1 MVEKIS
7 SPQIAVPSRTGSR
20 CGSGGGGGGV
30 VVAAE
35 AVNLSSSAHR
45 KLHLR
50 GEVGS
55 CHTLTDGVEM
65 ASQNRNRK
73 TFAVLNVTGKEPE
86 VSSREL

>member
-7 SPQIAVPSRTGSR
+7 SPQIAVPARTGSWF
-20 CGSGGGGGGV
+20 GSGGGGG
-30 VVAAE
+30 VVAAG

-50 GEVGS
+50 GGVGS
-55 CHTLTDGVEM
+55 CHTLMDGVEM
-65 ASQNRNRK
+65 ASQNRNQK

-86 VSSREL
+86 GSSREL